1 MSTGTGDNLYVS
13 IDDIN
18 PDPFVSLTTI
28 YQELLY
34 VTYVPGDILV
44 AISTERTS
52 CGECVQV
59 PSFRSQRELFYGFKY
74 KTVRVMLA
82 ANLRDYTDYTVYR
95 RDFLTNTVVEVTFD
109 TVLKPRDSI
118 VAILPEVV
126 NIDRYLE
133 FLNSHKELI
142 PTREV

>member
-13 IDDIN
+13 IDDI
-18 PDPFVSLTTI
+18 DPEPSVSLTTM

-44 AISTERTS
+44 AVSTDRTS

-59 PSFRSQRELFYGFKY
+59 PSFRSQRELFNGFRFR
-74 KTVRVMLA
+74 TVRALLA
-82 ANLRDYTDYTVYR
+82 ANLIDYTDYTVYR

-109 TVLKPRDSI
+109 TALKPRDSI
-118 VAILPEVV
+118 IAILPSVV

-133 FLNSHKELI
+133 FLNTHKELI